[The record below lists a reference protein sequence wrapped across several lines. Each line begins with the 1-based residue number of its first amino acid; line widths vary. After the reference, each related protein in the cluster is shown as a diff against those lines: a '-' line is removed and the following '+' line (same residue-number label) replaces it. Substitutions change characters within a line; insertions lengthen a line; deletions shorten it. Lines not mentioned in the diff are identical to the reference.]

1 MKSRVKKV
9 LQKVSAIA
17 LVLGMSLTPCIT
29 GFGKV
34 FADEPDG
41 NGDADVTYDVTIAD
55 SEHGKVQ
62 FEGSAAKKM
71 SFKENDKVTVK
82 IYPDDGYDLEKLS
95 LYNDDGTEV
104 SSGTEGDEFSF
115 NMPAANLKISTSFK
129 KSAVDEIAK
138 DKQLEYKE
146 DGTAVNKDLKGVDKD
161 LKKYIGKGRTLT
173 EDWANYSNGIATM
186 STNNGDSVTITPHDP
201 VSYKAWKTH
210 HFTISNPDG
219 TSEEGF
225 CAQPNKGTPKGQFQ
239 ASVLNNNL
247 IKYIILLYMDNPGG
261 FTLGGNPD
269 HYAVVHAVISYVYS
283 GQTTGL
289 TKGDISA
296 ISEFVEDLKVGAEIM
311 GQGGQTIGGRHAD
324 DYTLYVAMNDKQD
337 IVWLSGNPKGD
348 LDLVKSSANEDIT
361 NGNDCYSIEGA
372 VYGVYDKNG
381 TEVSRITTDANGQ
394 AKAEK
399 LAAGNYTIKEIQ
411 APKGYEKDDT
421 VYPCTVPSGGTVQ
434 VKVADNPGNDPA
446 AIEISKIDQ
455 ETGSLS
461 TQGAA
466 SLEGAQFTLTHYGKY
481 YTEEQIKSGEADKD
495 AEANGV
501 AKRTWVVETKE
512 KTFSDKSKHYITGLN
527 DEYKVSGDDFYY
539 TEGNK
544 NATLPLGTLVV
555 EESKAPQGYNLD
567 GAYFKANG
575 STDKIDGKYVAQIT
589 KEGDIVKL
597 NGGNEYSVS
606 DRVIR
611 GDISFTKMDEEEQSR
626 MAGIPFK
633 ITSNTTGESHT
644 VVTDENGYFSSASSF
659 NKHSKDTN
667 GGKAD
672 SGLWFGLNA
681 DGENVKVN
689 DEYGAFPYD
698 TYTIEEQRCDANQ
711 DKALYKGTF
720 TVSRDNYQIDL
731 GTIDNPDLTIS
742 TTVKDEETNS
752 HYAQACDDV
761 TLIDT
766 VSYTGLK
773 KNKEYTLS
781 GVLVDKETGE
791 PVLDQNGNQVTATTK
806 FKPKTAE
813 GTAEVEFAFDA
824 TGFDGKTLVV
834 YEELTLNGEKL
845 AEHKDL
851 NDEGQT
857 IYFPGVGTTAL
868 DKDTNDHISK
878 ADKEITIVDTVRYTN
893 LRVGKKYTVKGI
905 LMDQETGKKVLD
917 ADGQEVTASASFK
930 AETKD
935 GTVDITFKFDGSK
948 LAGKTVVAFENVYY
962 KDKLYASHADL
973 SDESQTVQIPKIGTK
988 AADVKTGTDLS
999 FAEKDI
1005 TITDQV
1011 SYENLIIGKTYTV
1024 KGTLM
1029 DQETGKAL
1037 EIDGKKITAEKTFVA
1052 EQASGSVDLSFTFD
1066 GSKLAGKTTVV
1077 FEDLTYNNV
1086 SVAVHEDLKDEG
1098 QTVHIPKIGTT
1109 AVSDA
1114 TGINVNKA
1122 EKEVSLTDTVKYENL
1137 VKGREY
1143 TVTGKLMNQATGEP
1157 LLVDGKEVTAE
1168 KSFTPDKES
1177 GSVDIIFKFNADAL
1191 AGQSVVAF
1199 ETMTYEDHV
1208 IAVHTDI
1215 NDGGQTVH
1223 FPEIK
1228 TTALD
1233 NASKD
1238 HVGFAGKEMTVIDT
1252 VKYTNLV
1259 KGKEYTVKGVLMDK
1273 ETGKVVLDKGGNQ
1286 VTAEKT
1292 FTAEKANGSVDL
1304 VFTFDSSLLAGK
1316 TVVAF
1321 EDVYYKGISV
1331 GTHADIN
1338 DEEQSVHLPKIKT
1351 TAVDGENGTKN
1362 SMADSTVIIKDTV
1375 SFENLIPGKEY
1386 TMKGVLKDQETGK
1399 TVKAKV
1405 GTDTSKGFIIPD
1417 GAETVNF
1424 EKGSYAYVGEGN
1436 DTVKP
1441 GLYEKTDAGYVLSGT
1456 EDAIE
1461 LDDSLIT
1468 WSRDFTEAA
1477 EGYIQDGKV
1486 VIRPAA
1492 KYTFSEKEKD
1502 VTAEAV
1508 FTPEESNGTVELT
1521 FVFDGS
1527 EMAGKTFVVFEDA
1540 YYNDVKVATHSDIE
1554 DKDQTVYVPEI
1565 HTTAK
1570 DAGSGTQNAL
1580 ASKTVKI
1587 VDTVDYKN
1595 LIIGKEY
1602 TVSGKLYD
1610 KATEKPLLV
1619 DGKEVTGKTTF
1630 TAEKSEG
1637 SVEVVFEFD
1646 GSALKNQTIVAFE
1659 DLYIDGKQVA
1669 THSDINDKDQSI
1681 YFPEIHTTATDK
1693 ADGDHQVT
1701 AAGKVTIT
1709 DAVRYENLL
1718 PGAKYKVV
1726 GTLMDKET
1734 GKAVLINGNEVKA
1747 EAEFTAE
1754 KESGTVNVDFT
1765 FDASKLGGKSVV
1777 VFEKLYTAEGK
1788 EIANHEDI
1796 NDEGQ
1801 TVKLVTP
1808 PKPAKGKV
1816 QTGDNFRMY
1825 GLFAGAAAL
1834 LVIGSVCVFKKDK
1847 KKDKNDGQDQ

>member
-311 GQGGQTIGGRHAD
+311 GQGGQTIGGRYAD

>member
-1 MKSRVKKV
+1 
-9 LQKVSAIA
+9 
-17 LVLGMSLTPCIT
+17 
-29 GFGKV
+29 
-34 FADEPDG
+34 
-41 NGDADVTYDVTIAD
+41 
-55 SEHGKVQ
+55 
-62 FEGSAAKKM
+62 
-71 SFKENDKVTVK
+71 
-82 IYPDDGYDLEKLS
+82 
-95 LYNDDGTEV
+95 
-104 SSGTEGDEFSF
+104 
-115 NMPAANLKISTSFK
+115 
-129 KSAVDEIAK
+129 
-138 DKQLEYKE
+138 
-146 DGTAVNKDLKGVDKD
+146 
-161 LKKYIGKGRTLT
+161 
-173 EDWANYSNGIATM
+173 
-186 STNNGDSVTITPHDP
+186 
-201 VSYKAWKTH
+201 
-210 HFTISNPDG
+210 
-219 TSEEGF
+219 
-225 CAQPNKGTPKGQFQ
+225 
-239 ASVLNNNL
+239 
-247 IKYIILLYMDNPGG
+247 
-261 FTLGGNPD
+261 
-269 HYAVVHAVISYVYS
+269 
-283 GQTTGL
+283 
-289 TKGDISA
+289 
-296 ISEFVEDLKVGAEIM
+296 
-311 GQGGQTIGGRHAD
+311 
-324 DYTLYVAMNDKQD
+324 
-337 IVWLSGNPKGD
+337 
-348 LDLVKSSANEDIT
+348 
-361 NGNDCYSIEGA
+361 
-372 VYGVYDKNG
+372 
-381 TEVSRITTDANGQ
+381 
-394 AKAEK
+394 
-399 LAAGNYTIKEIQ
+399 
-411 APKGYEKDDT
+411 
-421 VYPCTVPSGGTVQ
+421 
-434 VKVADNPGNDPA
+434 
-446 AIEISKIDQ
+446 
-455 ETGSLS
+455 
-461 TQGAA
+461 
-466 SLEGAQFTLTHYGKY
+466 
-481 YTEEQIKSGEADKD
+481 
-495 AEANGV
+495 
-501 AKRTWVVETKE
+501 
-512 KTFSDKSKHYITGLN
+512 
-527 DEYKVSGDDFYY
+527 
-539 TEGNK
+539 
-544 NATLPLGTLVV
+544 
-555 EESKAPQGYNLD
+555 
-567 GAYFKANG
+567 
-575 STDKIDGKYVAQIT
+575 
-589 KEGDIVKL
+589 
-597 NGGNEYSVS
+597 
-606 DRVIR
+606 
-611 GDISFTKMDEEEQSR
+611 
-626 MAGIPFK
+626 
-633 ITSNTTGESHT
+633 
-644 VVTDENGYFSSASSF
+644 
-659 NKHSKDTN
+659 
-667 GGKAD
+667 
-672 SGLWFGLNA
+672 
-681 DGENVKVN
+681 
-689 DEYGAFPYD
+689 
-698 TYTIEEQRCDANQ
+698 
-711 DKALYKGTF
+711 
-720 TVSRDNYQIDL
+720 
-731 GTIDNPDLTIS
+731 
-742 TTVKDEETNS
+742 
-752 HYAQACDDV
+752 
-761 TLIDT
+761 
-766 VSYTGLK
+766 
-773 KNKEYTLS
+773 
-781 GVLVDKETGE
+781 
-791 PVLDQNGNQVTATTK
+791 
-806 FKPKTAE
+806 
-813 GTAEVEFAFDA
+813 
-824 TGFDGKTLVV
+824 
-834 YEELTLNGEKL
+834 
-845 AEHKDL
+845 
-851 NDEGQT
+851 
-857 IYFPGVGTTAL
+857 
-868 DKDTNDHISK
+868 
-878 ADKEITIVDTVRYTN
+878 
-893 LRVGKKYTVKGI
+893 
-905 LMDQETGKKVLD
+905 MDQETGKKVLD
-917 ADGQEVTASASFK
+917 ADGQEVTASASFT

-1005 TITDQV
+1005 TITDRV

-1157 LLVDGKEVTAE
+1157 LLVNGKEVTAE
-1168 KSFTPDKES
+1168 KSFTPDKEG
-1177 GSVDIIFKFNADAL
+1177 GSVDITFKFNADAL

-1228 TTALD
+1228 TAALD

-1286 VTAEKT
+1286 VTAERT

-1405 GTDTSKGFIIPD
+1405 GTDTSEGFIIPD

-1424 EKGSYAYVGEGN
+1424 EKGSYAYVAEGN

-1456 EDAIE
+1456 TEDAIE

-1468 WSRDFTEAA
+1468 WIRDFTEAA

-1492 KYTFSEKEKD
+1492 KYTFSEKEED

-1565 HTTAK
+1565 HTTAR
-1570 DAGSGTQNAL
+1570 DAVSGTQNAL

-1777 VFEKLYTAEGK
+1777 VFEKLYTAGGK

-1801 TVKLVTP
+1801 TVKLVNP

-1825 GLFAGAAAL
+1825 GLFAGAVAL

-1847 KKDKNDGQDQ
+1847 KKDKNEGQDQ

>member
-1 MKSRVKKV
+1 MKNKVKKV
-9 LQKVSAIA
+9 LQKASAIA
-17 LVLGMSLTPCIT
+17 LVLGMSLSPCIT

-34 FADEPDG
+34 FAAEPDT
-41 NGDADVTYDVTIAD
+41 NGDADVTYDVTIED

-62 FEGSAAKKM
+62 FADSALKKL
-71 SFKENDKVTVK
+71 SFKEEDEVTIK
-82 IYPDDGYDLEKLS
+82 TYPDSGYDLEKLS
-95 LYNDDGTEV
+95 LYSDDGTEIC
-104 SSGTEGDEFSF
+104 SGTEGDEFSF
-115 NMPAANLKISTSFK
+115 EMPAADLTVKASF
-129 KSAVDEIAK
+129 VK
-138 DKQLEYKE
+138 DSNDSSSKEQIKYKN
-146 DGTAVNKDLKGVDKD
+146 DGTAVQKDLDGIDKN
-161 LKKYIGKGRTLT
+161 LQKYIGKGRRLA
-173 EDWANYSNGIATM
+173 ENWESMSQGIATI
-186 STNNGDSVTITPHDP
+186 STNQNDTVTISPHDKTQYSSW
-201 VSYKAWKTH
+201 VTH
-210 HFTISNPDG
+210 HFDVVNQDG
-219 TSEEGF
+219 STDLGF
-225 CAQPNKGTPKGQFQ
+225 CVQPNKGTPSGQYQ
-239 ASVLNNNL
+239 AQVLNNDV
-247 IKYIILLYMDNPGG
+247 IKFILMLYAGDPGG
-261 FTLGGNPD
+261 FVLGSHPEN
-269 HYAVVHAVISYVYS
+269 YAVCHAVLSYVY
-283 GQTTGL
+283 TGS
-289 TKGDISA
+289 TKGLNAGDKAA
-296 ISEFVEDLKVGAEIM
+296 IINFVEVDLIPGA
-311 GQGGQTIGGRHAD
+311 QQAAKDHATIYGRNWD
-324 DYTLYVAMNDKQD
+324 DYTAYVAINDKQD

-348 LDLVKSSANEDIT
+348 LDLAKSSANEDIT
-361 NGNDCYSIEGA
+361 NGNDCYSLEGA

-421 VYPCTVPSGGTVQ
+421 VYSCTVPSGGTVQ

-501 AKRTWVVETKE
+501 AKRTWVIQTKE
-512 KTFSDKSKHYITGLN
+512 KTTSSGEKRYHTALLK
-527 DEYKVSGDDFYY
+527 EYKVSGDDFYY
-539 TEGNK
+539 SGGHE
-544 NATLPLGTLVV
+544 TLPLGTLVV
-555 EESKAPQGYNLD
+555 EETKAPNGYNMD
-567 GAYFKANG
+567 GAYLTAAG
-575 STDKIDGKYVAQIT
+575 STDKIEGKYVAQIT
-589 KEGDIVKL
+589 KEGDVVKL

-698 TYTIEEQRCDANQ
+698 TYTIEEQRCDANK

-791 PVLDQNGNQVTATTK
+791 SVLDQNGNQVTATTK

-905 LMDQETGKKVLD
+905 LMNQETGKKVLD
-917 ADGQEVTASASFK
+917 ADGQEVTASSSFT

-948 LAGKTVVAFENVYY
+948 LAGKTVVAFE
-962 KDKLYASHADL
+962 
-973 SDESQTVQIPKIGTK
+973 
-988 AADVKTGTDLS
+988 
-999 FAEKDI
+999 
-1005 TITDQV
+1005 
-1011 SYENLIIGKTYTV
+1011 
-1024 KGTLM
+1024 
-1029 DQETGKAL
+1029 
-1037 EIDGKKITAEKTFVA
+1037 
-1052 EQASGSVDLSFTFD
+1052 
-1066 GSKLAGKTTVV
+1066 
-1077 FEDLTYNNV
+1077 
-1086 SVAVHEDLKDEG
+1086 
-1098 QTVHIPKIGTT
+1098 
-1109 AVSDA
+1109 
-1114 TGINVNKA
+1114 
-1122 EKEVSLTDTVKYENL
+1122 
-1137 VKGREY
+1137 
-1143 TVTGKLMNQATGEP
+1143 
-1157 LLVDGKEVTAE
+1157 
-1168 KSFTPDKES
+1168 
-1177 GSVDIIFKFNADAL
+1177 
-1191 AGQSVVAF
+1191 
-1199 ETMTYEDHV
+1199 
-1208 IAVHTDI
+1208 
-1215 NDGGQTVH
+1215 
-1223 FPEIK
+1223 
-1228 TTALD
+1228 
-1233 NASKD
+1233 
-1238 HVGFAGKEMTVIDT
+1238 
-1252 VKYTNLV
+1252 
-1259 KGKEYTVKGVLMDK
+1259 
-1273 ETGKVVLDKGGNQ
+1273 
-1286 VTAEKT
+1286 
-1292 FTAEKANGSVDL
+1292 
-1304 VFTFDSSLLAGK
+1304 
-1316 TVVAF
+1316 
-1321 EDVYYKGISV
+1321 DVYYKGICV

-1405 GTDTSKGFIIPD
+1405 GTDTSEGFIIPD

-1424 EKGSYAYVGEGN
+1424 EKGSYAYVAEGN
-1436 DTVKP
+1436 GTVKP
-1441 GLYEKTDAGYVLSGT
+1441 GLYEKTDAGYVLSGTT

-1492 KYTFSEKEKD
+1492 KYTFSEKEED

-1693 ADGDHQVT
+1693 ADGDHQAT

-1726 GTLMDKET
+1726 GTLMDKKT

-1801 TVKLVTP
+1801 TVKLVNP

>member
-1 MKSRVKKV
+1 MKNKVKKV
-9 LQKVSAIA
+9 LQKASAIA
-17 LVLGMSLTPCIT
+17 LVLGMSLSPCIT

-34 FADEPDG
+34 FAAEPDT
-41 NGDADVTYDVTIAD
+41 NGDADVTYDVTIED

-62 FEGSAAKKM
+62 FADSALKKL
-71 SFKENDKVTVK
+71 SFKEEDEVTIK
-82 IYPDDGYDLEKLS
+82 TYPDSGYDLEKLS
-95 LYNDDGTEV
+95 LYSDDGTEIC
-104 SSGTEGDEFSF
+104 SGTEGDEFSF
-115 NMPAANLKISTSFK
+115 EMPAADLTVKASF
-129 KSAVDEIAK
+129 VK
-138 DKQLEYKE
+138 DSNDSSSKEQIKYKN
-146 DGTAVNKDLKGVDKD
+146 DGTAAQKDLDGIDKD
-161 LKKYIGKGRTLT
+161 LQKYIGKGRRLA
-173 EDWANYSNGIATM
+173 ENWESMSQGIATI
-186 STNNGDSVTITPHDP
+186 STNQNDTVTINPHDKTQY
-201 VSYKAWKTH
+201 SSWETH
-210 HFTISNPDG
+210 HFDVVNQDG
-219 TSEEGF
+219 STDLGF
-225 CAQPNKGTPKGQFQ
+225 CVQPNKGTPSGQYQ
-239 ASVLNNNL
+239 AQVLNNDV
-247 IKYIILLYMDNPGG
+247 IKYILMLYAGDPGG
-261 FTLGGNPD
+261 FVLGSHPEN
-269 HYAVVHAVISYVYS
+269 YAVCHAILSYVY
-283 GQTTGL
+283 TGS
-289 TKGDISA
+289 TKGLNAGDKAA
-296 ISEFVEDLKVGAEIM
+296 IIDFVEVDLIPGA
-311 GQGGQTIGGRHAD
+311 QQAAKDHATIHGRNWD
-324 DYTLYVAMNDKQD
+324 DYTAYVAINDKQD
-337 IVWLSGNPKGD
+337 IVWLSGKPKGD

-361 NGNDCYSIEGA
+361 NGNDCYSLEGA

-381 TEVSRITTDANGQ
+381 TEVSRITTDANGN

-421 VYPCTVPSGGTVQ
+421 VYSCTVPSGGTVQ

-501 AKRTWVVETKE
+501 AKRTWVIQTKE
-512 KTFSDKSKHYITGLN
+512 IQYQDGSKHYLTGLS
-527 DEYKVSGDDFYY
+527 DTYKVSGDDFYK
-539 TEGNK
+539 TAKGFP
-544 NATLPLGTLVV
+544 TLPLGTLVV
-555 EESKAPQGYNLD
+555 EETKAPQGYNLD
-567 GAYFKANG
+567 GAYFTANG
-575 STDKIDGKYVAQIT
+575 STDKIGGKYVAQIT
-589 KEGDIVKL
+589 KEGNIVKL

-698 TYTIEEQRCDANQ
+698 TYTIEEQRCDANK

-948 LAGKTVVAFENVYY
+948 LAGKTVVAFE
-962 KDKLYASHADL
+962 
-973 SDESQTVQIPKIGTK
+973 
-988 AADVKTGTDLS
+988 
-999 FAEKDI
+999 
-1005 TITDQV
+1005 
-1011 SYENLIIGKTYTV
+1011 
-1024 KGTLM
+1024 
-1029 DQETGKAL
+1029 
-1037 EIDGKKITAEKTFVA
+1037 
-1052 EQASGSVDLSFTFD
+1052 
-1066 GSKLAGKTTVV
+1066 
-1077 FEDLTYNNV
+1077 
-1086 SVAVHEDLKDEG
+1086 
-1098 QTVHIPKIGTT
+1098 
-1109 AVSDA
+1109 
-1114 TGINVNKA
+1114 
-1122 EKEVSLTDTVKYENL
+1122 
-1137 VKGREY
+1137 
-1143 TVTGKLMNQATGEP
+1143 
-1157 LLVDGKEVTAE
+1157 
-1168 KSFTPDKES
+1168 
-1177 GSVDIIFKFNADAL
+1177 
-1191 AGQSVVAF
+1191 
-1199 ETMTYEDHV
+1199 
-1208 IAVHTDI
+1208 
-1215 NDGGQTVH
+1215 
-1223 FPEIK
+1223 
-1228 TTALD
+1228 
-1233 NASKD
+1233 
-1238 HVGFAGKEMTVIDT
+1238 
-1252 VKYTNLV
+1252 
-1259 KGKEYTVKGVLMDK
+1259 
-1273 ETGKVVLDKGGNQ
+1273 
-1286 VTAEKT
+1286 
-1292 FTAEKANGSVDL
+1292 
-1304 VFTFDSSLLAGK
+1304 
-1316 TVVAF
+1316 
-1321 EDVYYKGISV
+1321 DVYYKGISV

-1424 EKGSYAYVGEGN
+1424 EKGSYAYVAEGN

-1492 KYTFSEKEKD
+1492 KYTFSEKEED

-1637 SVEVVFEFD
+1637 SVEVIFEFD

-1693 ADGDHQVT
+1693 ADGDHQAT

>member
-311 GQGGQTIGGRHAD
+311 GQGGQTIGGRYAD

-1029 DQETGKAL
+1029 NQETGKAL

-1199 ETMTYEDHV
+1199 ETMTYEDHI

-1273 ETGKVVLDKGGNQ
+1273 ETGKVVLDKVGNQ

-1492 KYTFSEKEKD
+1492 KYTFSEKDKD

-1508 FTPEESNGTVELT
+1508 FAPEESNGTVELT

>member
-296 ISEFVEDLKVGAEIM
+296 ISEFVEGLKVGAEIM
-311 GQGGQTIGGRHAD
+311 GQGGQTIGGRYAD

-512 KTFSDKSKHYITGLN
+512 KTFSDKSKHYITCLN

-539 TEGNK
+539 TEDNK
-544 NATLPLGTLVV
+544 NAALPLGTLVV

-575 STDKIDGKYVAQIT
+575 STDKIDGKYVTQIT

-1801 TVKLVTP
+1801 TVKLVNP

>member
-311 GQGGQTIGGRHAD
+311 GQGGQTIGGRYAD

-917 ADGQEVTASASFK
+917 ADGQEVTASASFT

-1316 TVVAF
+1316 IVVAF

-1386 TMKGVLKDQETGK
+1386 TMKGVLKDQKTGK

-1405 GTDTSKGFIIPD
+1405 GTDTSEGFIIPD

-1424 EKGSYAYVGEGN
+1424 EKGSYAYVAEGN

-1492 KYTFSEKEKD
+1492 KYTFSEKEED

-1540 YYNDVKVATHSDIE
+1540 YYNDVKVATHSNIE

-1693 ADGDHQVT
+1693 ADGDHQAT

-1801 TVKLVTP
+1801 TVKLVNP

>member
-146 DGTAVNKDLKGVDKD
+146 DGTAVNKELKGVDKD

-311 GQGGQTIGGRHAD
+311 GQGGQTIGGRYAD

-878 ADKEITIVDTVRYTN
+878 ADKEITIVDTVLYTN

-917 ADGQEVTASASFK
+917 ADGQEVTASASFT

-1199 ETMTYEDHV
+1199 ETMTYEGHV

-1338 DEEQSVHLPKIKT
+1338 DEGQSVHLPKIKT

-1405 GTDTSKGFIIPD
+1405 GTDTSEGFIIPD

-1424 EKGSYAYVGEGN
+1424 EKGSYAYVAEGN

-1441 GLYEKTDAGYVLSGT
+1441 GLYEKTDTGYVLSGT

-1570 DAGSGTQNAL
+1570 DAGSGTQSAL

-1637 SVEVVFEFD
+1637 SVEVIFEFD

-1801 TVKLVTP
+1801 TVKLVNP

>member
-1 MKSRVKKV
+1 MKNKVKKV
-9 LQKVSAIA
+9 LQKASAIA
-17 LVLGMSLTPCIT
+17 LVLGMSLSPCIT

-34 FADEPDG
+34 FAAEPDT
-41 NGDADVTYDVTIAD
+41 NGDADVTYDVTIED

-62 FEGSAAKKM
+62 FADSALKKL
-71 SFKENDKVTVK
+71 SFKEEDEVTIK
-82 IYPDDGYDLEKLS
+82 TYPDSGYDLEKLS
-95 LYNDDGTEV
+95 LYSDDGTEIC
-104 SSGTEGDEFSF
+104 SGTEGDEFSF
-115 NMPAANLKISTSFK
+115 EMPAADLTVKASF
-129 KSAVDEIAK
+129 VK
-138 DKQLEYKE
+138 DSNDSSSKEQIKYKN
-146 DGTAVNKDLKGVDKD
+146 DGTAVQKDLDGIDKN
-161 LKKYIGKGRTLT
+161 LQKYIGKGRRLA
-173 EDWANYSNGIATM
+173 ENWESMSQGIATI
-186 STNNGDSVTITPHDP
+186 STNQNDTVTINPHDKTQYSSW
-201 VSYKAWKTH
+201 VTH
-210 HFTISNPDG
+210 HFDVVNQDG
-219 TSEEGF
+219 STDLGF
-225 CAQPNKGTPKGQFQ
+225 CVQPNKGTPSGQFQ
-239 ASVLNNNL
+239 AQVLNNDV
-247 IKYIILLYMDNPGG
+247 IKYILMLYAGDPGG
-261 FTLGGNPD
+261 FVLGSHPEN
-269 HYAVVHAVISYVYS
+269 YAVCHAILSYVY
-283 GQTTGL
+283 TGS
-289 TKGDISA
+289 TKGLNAGDKAA
-296 ISEFVEDLKVGAEIM
+296 IIDFVEVDLIPDAQQAAKDHA
-311 GQGGQTIGGRHAD
+311 TIYGRKWD
-324 DYTLYVAMNDKQD
+324 DYTAYVAINDKQD

-348 LDLVKSSANEDIT
+348 LDLVKSSANKDIT
-361 NGNDCYSIEGA
+361 NGNDCYSLEGA

-381 TEVSRITTDANGQ
+381 TEVSRITTDANGN

-399 LAAGNYTIKEIQ
+399 LAAGNYTIKEVQ

-421 VYPCTVPSGGTVQ
+421 VYSCTVPSGGTVQ

-495 AEANGV
+495 AEENGV
-501 AKRTWVVETKE
+501 AKRTWVIQTKE
-512 KTFSDKSKHYITGLN
+512 KTTSSGEKRYHTALLK
-527 DEYKVSGDDFYY
+527 EYKVSGDDFYY
-539 TEGNK
+539 SGGHE
-544 NATLPLGTLVV
+544 TLPLGTLVV
-555 EESKAPQGYNLD
+555 EETKAPNGYNMD
-567 GAYFKANG
+567 GAYLTAAG
-575 STDKIDGKYVAQIT
+575 STDKVEGKYVAQIT
-589 KEGDIVKL
+589 KEGNIVKL

-698 TYTIEEQRCDANQ
+698 TYTIEEQRCDANK

-905 LMDQETGKKVLD
+905 LMNQETGKKVLD
-917 ADGQEVTASASFK
+917 ADGQEVTASSSFT

-948 LAGKTVVAFENVYY
+948 
-962 KDKLYASHADL
+962 
-973 SDESQTVQIPKIGTK
+973 
-988 AADVKTGTDLS
+988 
-999 FAEKDI
+999 
-1005 TITDQV
+1005 
-1011 SYENLIIGKTYTV
+1011 
-1024 KGTLM
+1024 
-1029 DQETGKAL
+1029 
-1037 EIDGKKITAEKTFVA
+1037 
-1052 EQASGSVDLSFTFD
+1052 
-1066 GSKLAGKTTVV
+1066 
-1077 FEDLTYNNV
+1077 
-1086 SVAVHEDLKDEG
+1086 
-1098 QTVHIPKIGTT
+1098 
-1109 AVSDA
+1109 
-1114 TGINVNKA
+1114 
-1122 EKEVSLTDTVKYENL
+1122 
-1137 VKGREY
+1137 
-1143 TVTGKLMNQATGEP
+1143 
-1157 LLVDGKEVTAE
+1157 
-1168 KSFTPDKES
+1168 
-1177 GSVDIIFKFNADAL
+1177 
-1191 AGQSVVAF
+1191 
-1199 ETMTYEDHV
+1199 
-1208 IAVHTDI
+1208 
-1215 NDGGQTVH
+1215 
-1223 FPEIK
+1223 
-1228 TTALD
+1228 
-1233 NASKD
+1233 
-1238 HVGFAGKEMTVIDT
+1238 
-1252 VKYTNLV
+1252 
-1259 KGKEYTVKGVLMDK
+1259 
-1273 ETGKVVLDKGGNQ
+1273 
-1286 VTAEKT
+1286 
-1292 FTAEKANGSVDL
+1292 
-1304 VFTFDSSLLAGK
+1304 LAGK

-1405 GTDTSKGFIIPD
+1405 GTDTSEGFIIPD

-1424 EKGSYAYVGEGN
+1424 EKGSYAYVAEGN

-1441 GLYEKTDAGYVLSGT
+1441 GLYEKTDAGYVLSGTT

-1492 KYTFSEKEKD
+1492 KYTFSEKEED

-1527 EMAGKTFVVFEDA
+1527 EMTGKTFVVFEDA

-1565 HTTAK
+1565 HTTAR

-1801 TVKLVTP
+1801 TVKLVNP
-1808 PKPAKGKV
+1808 PKPSKGKV

>member
-311 GQGGQTIGGRHAD
+311 GQGGQTIGGRYAD

-1847 KKDKNDGQDQ
+1847 KKDKNDGQNQ

>member
-1 MKSRVKKV
+1 MKNKVKKV
-9 LQKVSAIA
+9 LQKASAIA
-17 LVLGMSLTPCIT
+17 LVLGMSLSPCIT

-34 FADEPDG
+34 FAAEPDT
-41 NGDADVTYDVTIAD
+41 NGDADVTYDVTIED

-62 FEGSAAKKM
+62 FADSALKKL
-71 SFKENDKVTVK
+71 SFKEEDEVTIK
-82 IYPDDGYDLEKLS
+82 TYPDSGYDLEKLS
-95 LYNDDGTEV
+95 LYSDDGTEIC
-104 SSGTEGDEFSF
+104 SGTEGDEFSF
-115 NMPAANLKISTSFK
+115 EMPAANLTVKASF
-129 KSAVDEIAK
+129 VK
-138 DKQLEYKE
+138 DSNDSSSKEQIKYKN
-146 DGTAVNKDLKGVDKD
+146 DGTAVQKDLDGIDKD
-161 LKKYIGKGRTLT
+161 LQKYIGKGRRLA
-173 EDWANYSNGIATM
+173 ENWESMSQGIATI
-186 STNNGDSVTITPHDP
+186 STNQNDTVTINPHDKTQYSSW
-201 VSYKAWKTH
+201 VTH
-210 HFTISNPDG
+210 HFDVVNQDG
-219 TSEEGF
+219 STDLGF
-225 CAQPNKGTPKGQFQ
+225 CVQPNKGTPSGQFQ
-239 ASVLNNNL
+239 AQVLNNDV
-247 IKYIILLYMDNPGG
+247 IKYILMLYAGDPSG
-261 FTLGGNPD
+261 FVLGSHPEN
-269 HYAVVHAVISYVYS
+269 YAVCHAILSYVY
-283 GQTTGL
+283 TGS
-289 TKGDISA
+289 TKGLNAGDKAA
-296 ISEFVEDLKVGAEIM
+296 IIDFVEVDLIPGA
-311 GQGGQTIGGRHAD
+311 QQAAKDHATIYGRKWD
-324 DYTLYVAMNDKQD
+324 DYTAYVAINDKQD

-348 LDLVKSSANEDIT
+348 LDLVKSSANKDIT
-361 NGNDCYSIEGA
+361 NGNDCYSLEGA

-381 TEVSRITTDANGQ
+381 TEVSRITTDANGN

-421 VYPCTVPSGGTVQ
+421 VYSCTVPSGGTVQ
-434 VKVADNPGNDPA
+434 LKVADNPGNDPA

-495 AEANGV
+495 AEENGV

-555 EESKAPQGYNLD
+555 EETKAPQGYNLD
-567 GAYFKANG
+567 GAYFTANG

-589 KEGDIVKL
+589 KEGNIVKL

-905 LMDQETGKKVLD
+905 LMNQETGKKVLD
-917 ADGQEVTASASFK
+917 ADGQEVTASSSFT

-1011 SYENLIIGKTYTV
+1011 SYENLLIGKTYTV
-1024 KGTLM
+1024 KGTLR

-1157 LLVDGKEVTAE
+1157 LLVNGKEVTAE
-1168 KSFTPDKES
+1168 KSFTPDKEG
-1177 GSVDIIFKFNADAL
+1177 GSVDITFKFNADAL

-1228 TTALD
+1228 TAALD

-1304 VFTFDSSLLAGK
+1304 VFYKRGLSEAKENVNKTKFQLSGRSEYGTDVLLYAESDHSGKVKFENIELGKYTLTEVTANKNYVQSDIQWSVTCDENGNVSITGGIKDGKDLDLTNTEWYEPGTNGNASIFNEQRYWDFSIVKVDAENKTKGLQGAEFSLRGTSDLGTEVDQKGTSDAKGQVQFTKLEKGTYVLQETKAPSNVRSDGTAGGNLNYIADANKYLVQIDYHGTVTISGLEVQDNTGYFMVKNDRALDGKITITKVWEDDLTNEERPIPKIHITNKDLSQQALIIKGTAGTEYTLKNSAGETVETWTASSELNGYYTITGLSKGTY
-1316 TVVAF
+1316 TVNGQEF
-1321 EDVYYKGISV
+1321 TYN
-1331 GTHADIN
+1331 GTY
-1338 DEEQSVHLPKIKT
+1338 QSVDMI
-1351 TAVDGENGTKN
+1351 
-1362 SMADSTVIIKDTV
+1362 S
-1375 SFENLIPGKEY
+1375 
-1386 TMKGVLKDQETGK
+1386 
-1399 TVKAKV
+1399 
-1405 GTDTSKGFIIPD
+1405 
-1417 GAETVNF
+1417 
-1424 EKGSYAYVGEGN
+1424 
-1436 DTVKP
+1436 
-1441 GLYEKTDAGYVLSGT
+1441 
-1456 EDAIE
+1456 
-1461 LDDSLIT
+1461 
-1468 WSRDFTEAA
+1468 
-1477 EGYIQDGKV
+1477 
-1486 VIRPAA
+1486 
-1492 KYTFSEKEKD
+1492 
-1502 VTAEAV
+1502 
-1508 FTPEESNGTVELT
+1508 
-1521 FVFDGS
+1521 
-1527 EMAGKTFVVFEDA
+1527 
-1540 YYNDVKVATHSDIE
+1540 
-1554 DKDQTVYVPEI
+1554 
-1565 HTTAK
+1565 
-1570 DAGSGTQNAL
+1570 
-1580 ASKTVKI
+1580 
-1587 VDTVDYKN
+1587 
-1595 LIIGKEY
+1595 
-1602 TVSGKLYD
+1602 
-1610 KATEKPLLV
+1610 
-1619 DGKEVTGKTTF
+1619 
-1630 TAEKSEG
+1630 
-1637 SVEVVFEFD
+1637 
-1646 GSALKNQTIVAFE
+1646 
-1659 DLYIDGKQVA
+1659 
-1669 THSDINDKDQSI
+1669 
-1681 YFPEIHTTATDK
+1681 
-1693 ADGDHQVT
+1693 
-1701 AAGKVTIT
+1701 
-1709 DAVRYENLL
+1709 
-1718 PGAKYKVV
+1718 
-1726 GTLMDKET
+1726 
-1734 GKAVLINGNEVKA
+1734 
-1747 EAEFTAE
+1747 
-1754 KESGTVNVDFT
+1754 
-1765 FDASKLGGKSVV
+1765 
-1777 VFEKLYTAEGK
+1777 
-1788 EIANHEDI
+1788 
-1796 NDEGQ
+1796 
-1801 TVKLVTP
+1801 
-1808 PKPAKGKV
+1808 
-1816 QTGDNFRMY
+1816 
-1825 GLFAGAAAL
+1825 
-1834 LVIGSVCVFKKDK
+1834 
-1847 KKDKNDGQDQ
+1847 

>member
-1 MKSRVKKV
+1 M
-9 LQKVSAIA
+9 
-17 LVLGMSLTPCIT
+17 
-29 GFGKV
+29 
-34 FADEPDG
+34 
-41 NGDADVTYDVTIAD
+41 
-55 SEHGKVQ
+55 
-62 FEGSAAKKM
+62 
-71 SFKENDKVTVK
+71 
-82 IYPDDGYDLEKLS
+82 
-95 LYNDDGTEV
+95 
-104 SSGTEGDEFSF
+104 
-115 NMPAANLKISTSFK
+115 
-129 KSAVDEIAK
+129 
-138 DKQLEYKE
+138 
-146 DGTAVNKDLKGVDKD
+146 
-161 LKKYIGKGRTLT
+161 
-173 EDWANYSNGIATM
+173 
-186 STNNGDSVTITPHDP
+186 
-201 VSYKAWKTH
+201 
-210 HFTISNPDG
+210 
-219 TSEEGF
+219 
-225 CAQPNKGTPKGQFQ
+225 
-239 ASVLNNNL
+239 
-247 IKYIILLYMDNPGG
+247 
-261 FTLGGNPD
+261 
-269 HYAVVHAVISYVYS
+269 
-283 GQTTGL
+283 
-289 TKGDISA
+289 
-296 ISEFVEDLKVGAEIM
+296 
-311 GQGGQTIGGRHAD
+311 
-324 DYTLYVAMNDKQD
+324 
-337 IVWLSGNPKGD
+337 
-348 LDLVKSSANEDIT
+348 
-361 NGNDCYSIEGA
+361 
-372 VYGVYDKNG
+372 
-381 TEVSRITTDANGQ
+381 
-394 AKAEK
+394 
-399 LAAGNYTIKEIQ
+399 
-411 APKGYEKDDT
+411 
-421 VYPCTVPSGGTVQ
+421 
-434 VKVADNPGNDPA
+434 
-446 AIEISKIDQ
+446 
-455 ETGSLS
+455 
-461 TQGAA
+461 
-466 SLEGAQFTLTHYGKY
+466 
-481 YTEEQIKSGEADKD
+481 
-495 AEANGV
+495 
-501 AKRTWVVETKE
+501 
-512 KTFSDKSKHYITGLN
+512 
-527 DEYKVSGDDFYY
+527 
-539 TEGNK
+539 
-544 NATLPLGTLVV
+544 
-555 EESKAPQGYNLD
+555 
-567 GAYFKANG
+567 
-575 STDKIDGKYVAQIT
+575 
-589 KEGDIVKL
+589 
-597 NGGNEYSVS
+597 
-606 DRVIR
+606 
-611 GDISFTKMDEEEQSR
+611 
-626 MAGIPFK
+626 
-633 ITSNTTGESHT
+633 
-644 VVTDENGYFSSASSF
+644 
-659 NKHSKDTN
+659 
-667 GGKAD
+667 
-672 SGLWFGLNA
+672 
-681 DGENVKVN
+681 
-689 DEYGAFPYD
+689 
-698 TYTIEEQRCDANQ
+698 
-711 DKALYKGTF
+711 
-720 TVSRDNYQIDL
+720 
-731 GTIDNPDLTIS
+731 
-742 TTVKDEETNS
+742 
-752 HYAQACDDV
+752 
-761 TLIDT
+761 
-766 VSYTGLK
+766 
-773 KNKEYTLS
+773 
-781 GVLVDKETGE
+781 
-791 PVLDQNGNQVTATTK
+791 
-806 FKPKTAE
+806 
-813 GTAEVEFAFDA
+813 
-824 TGFDGKTLVV
+824 
-834 YEELTLNGEKL
+834 
-845 AEHKDL
+845 
-851 NDEGQT
+851 
-857 IYFPGVGTTAL
+857 
-868 DKDTNDHISK
+868 
-878 ADKEITIVDTVRYTN
+878 
-893 LRVGKKYTVKGI
+893 
-905 LMDQETGKKVLD
+905 
-917 ADGQEVTASASFK
+917 
-930 AETKD
+930 
-935 GTVDITFKFDGSK
+935 
-948 LAGKTVVAFENVYY
+948 
-962 KDKLYASHADL
+962 
-973 SDESQTVQIPKIGTK
+973 
-988 AADVKTGTDLS
+988 
-999 FAEKDI
+999 
-1005 TITDQV
+1005 
-1011 SYENLIIGKTYTV
+1011 
-1024 KGTLM
+1024 
-1029 DQETGKAL
+1029 
-1037 EIDGKKITAEKTFVA
+1037 
-1052 EQASGSVDLSFTFD
+1052 
-1066 GSKLAGKTTVV
+1066 
-1077 FEDLTYNNV
+1077 
-1086 SVAVHEDLKDEG
+1086 
-1098 QTVHIPKIGTT
+1098 HIPKIGTT

-1157 LLVDGKEVTAE
+1157 LLVNGKEVTAE
-1168 KSFTPDKES
+1168 KSFTPDKEG
-1177 GSVDIIFKFNADAL
+1177 GSVDITFKFNADAL

-1228 TTALD
+1228 TAALD

-1405 GTDTSKGFIIPD
+1405 GTDTSEGFIIPD

-1424 EKGSYAYVGEGN
+1424 EKGSYAYVAEGN

-1456 EDAIE
+1456 TEDAIE

-1468 WSRDFTEAA
+1468 WIRDFTEAA

-1492 KYTFSEKEKD
+1492 KYTFSEKEED

-1565 HTTAK
+1565 HTTAR
-1570 DAGSGTQNAL
+1570 DAVSGTQNAL

-1777 VFEKLYTAEGK
+1777 VFEKLYTAGGK

-1801 TVKLVTP
+1801 TVKLVNP

-1825 GLFAGAAAL
+1825 GLFAGAVAL

-1847 KKDKNDGQDQ
+1847 KKDKNEGQDQ

>member
-311 GQGGQTIGGRHAD
+311 GQGGQTIGGRYAD

-421 VYPCTVPSGGTVQ
+421 VYSCTVPSGGTIQ

-672 SGLWFGLNA
+672 SGLWFGFNA

-1011 SYENLIIGKTYTV
+1011 SYEKLIIGKTYTV

-1037 EIDGKKITAEKTFVA
+1037 EIDGKKLTAEKTFVA

-1114 TGINVNKA
+1114 TGININKA

-1177 GSVDIIFKFNADAL
+1177 GSVDITFKLNADAL

-1386 TMKGVLKDQETGK
+1386 TMKGILKDQETGK

-1424 EKGSYAYVGEGN
+1424 EKGSYAYVAEGN

-1734 GKAVLINGNEVKA
+1734 GKAVLVNGNEVKA

-1801 TVKLVTP
+1801 TVKLVNP
-1808 PKPAKGKV
+1808 PKPSKGKV

-1825 GLFAGAAAL
+1825 GMFAGAAAL

-1847 KKDKNDGQDQ
+1847 KKDKKDGQDQ

>member
-311 GQGGQTIGGRHAD
+311 GQGGQTIGGRYAD

-878 ADKEITIVDTVRYTN
+878 ADKEITIVDTVLYTN

>member
-752 HYAQACDDV
+752 HYAQTCDDV

>member
-1 MKSRVKKV
+1 
-9 LQKVSAIA
+9 
-17 LVLGMSLTPCIT
+17 
-29 GFGKV
+29 
-34 FADEPDG
+34 
-41 NGDADVTYDVTIAD
+41 
-55 SEHGKVQ
+55 
-62 FEGSAAKKM
+62 
-71 SFKENDKVTVK
+71 
-82 IYPDDGYDLEKLS
+82 
-95 LYNDDGTEV
+95 
-104 SSGTEGDEFSF
+104 
-115 NMPAANLKISTSFK
+115 
-129 KSAVDEIAK
+129 
-138 DKQLEYKE
+138 
-146 DGTAVNKDLKGVDKD
+146 
-161 LKKYIGKGRTLT
+161 
-173 EDWANYSNGIATM
+173 
-186 STNNGDSVTITPHDP
+186 
-201 VSYKAWKTH
+201 
-210 HFTISNPDG
+210 
-219 TSEEGF
+219 
-225 CAQPNKGTPKGQFQ
+225 
-239 ASVLNNNL
+239 
-247 IKYIILLYMDNPGG
+247 
-261 FTLGGNPD
+261 
-269 HYAVVHAVISYVYS
+269 
-283 GQTTGL
+283 
-289 TKGDISA
+289 
-296 ISEFVEDLKVGAEIM
+296 
-311 GQGGQTIGGRHAD
+311 
-324 DYTLYVAMNDKQD
+324 
-337 IVWLSGNPKGD
+337 
-348 LDLVKSSANEDIT
+348 
-361 NGNDCYSIEGA
+361 
-372 VYGVYDKNG
+372 
-381 TEVSRITTDANGQ
+381 
-394 AKAEK
+394 
-399 LAAGNYTIKEIQ
+399 
-411 APKGYEKDDT
+411 
-421 VYPCTVPSGGTVQ
+421 
-434 VKVADNPGNDPA
+434 
-446 AIEISKIDQ
+446 
-455 ETGSLS
+455 
-461 TQGAA
+461 
-466 SLEGAQFTLTHYGKY
+466 
-481 YTEEQIKSGEADKD
+481 
-495 AEANGV
+495 
-501 AKRTWVVETKE
+501 
-512 KTFSDKSKHYITGLN
+512 
-527 DEYKVSGDDFYY
+527 
-539 TEGNK
+539 
-544 NATLPLGTLVV
+544 
-555 EESKAPQGYNLD
+555 
-567 GAYFKANG
+567 
-575 STDKIDGKYVAQIT
+575 
-589 KEGDIVKL
+589 
-597 NGGNEYSVS
+597 
-606 DRVIR
+606 
-611 GDISFTKMDEEEQSR
+611 
-626 MAGIPFK
+626 
-633 ITSNTTGESHT
+633 
-644 VVTDENGYFSSASSF
+644 
-659 NKHSKDTN
+659 
-667 GGKAD
+667 
-672 SGLWFGLNA
+672 
-681 DGENVKVN
+681 
-689 DEYGAFPYD
+689 
-698 TYTIEEQRCDANQ
+698 
-711 DKALYKGTF
+711 
-720 TVSRDNYQIDL
+720 
-731 GTIDNPDLTIS
+731 
-742 TTVKDEETNS
+742 
-752 HYAQACDDV
+752 
-761 TLIDT
+761 
-766 VSYTGLK
+766 
-773 KNKEYTLS
+773 
-781 GVLVDKETGE
+781 
-791 PVLDQNGNQVTATTK
+791 
-806 FKPKTAE
+806 
-813 GTAEVEFAFDA
+813 
-824 TGFDGKTLVV
+824 
-834 YEELTLNGEKL
+834 
-845 AEHKDL
+845 
-851 NDEGQT
+851 
-857 IYFPGVGTTAL
+857 
-868 DKDTNDHISK
+868 
-878 ADKEITIVDTVRYTN
+878 
-893 LRVGKKYTVKGI
+893 
-905 LMDQETGKKVLD
+905 
-917 ADGQEVTASASFK
+917 
-930 AETKD
+930 
-935 GTVDITFKFDGSK
+935 
-948 LAGKTVVAFENVYY
+948 
-962 KDKLYASHADL
+962 
-973 SDESQTVQIPKIGTK
+973 
-988 AADVKTGTDLS
+988 
-999 FAEKDI
+999 
-1005 TITDQV
+1005 
-1011 SYENLIIGKTYTV
+1011 
-1024 KGTLM
+1024 
-1029 DQETGKAL
+1029 
-1037 EIDGKKITAEKTFVA
+1037 
-1052 EQASGSVDLSFTFD
+1052 
-1066 GSKLAGKTTVV
+1066 
-1077 FEDLTYNNV
+1077 
-1086 SVAVHEDLKDEG
+1086 
-1098 QTVHIPKIGTT
+1098 
-1109 AVSDA
+1109 
-1114 TGINVNKA
+1114 
-1122 EKEVSLTDTVKYENL
+1122 
-1137 VKGREY
+1137 
-1143 TVTGKLMNQATGEP
+1143 
-1157 LLVDGKEVTAE
+1157 
-1168 KSFTPDKES
+1168 
-1177 GSVDIIFKFNADAL
+1177 
-1191 AGQSVVAF
+1191 
-1199 ETMTYEDHV
+1199 
-1208 IAVHTDI
+1208 
-1215 NDGGQTVH
+1215 
-1223 FPEIK
+1223 
-1228 TTALD
+1228 
-1233 NASKD
+1233 
-1238 HVGFAGKEMTVIDT
+1238 MTVIDT

-1405 GTDTSKGFIIPD
+1405 GTDTSEGFIIPD

-1424 EKGSYAYVGEGN
+1424 EKGSYAYVAEGN

-1492 KYTFSEKEKD
+1492 KYTFSEKEED

-1693 ADGDHQVT
+1693 ADGDHQAT

-1801 TVKLVTP
+1801 TVKLVNP

>member
-311 GQGGQTIGGRHAD
+311 GQGGQTIGGRYAD

-791 PVLDQNGNQVTATTK
+791 PVLNQNGNQVTATTK

-1441 GLYEKTDAGYVLSGT
+1441 GLYEKTNAGYVLSGT

-1693 ADGDHQVT
+1693 ADGDHQAT

-1734 GKAVLINGNEVKA
+1734 EKAVLINGNEVKA

>member
-1 MKSRVKKV
+1 MKNKVKKV
-9 LQKVSAIA
+9 LQKASAIA
-17 LVLGMSLTPCIT
+17 LVLGMSLSPCIT

-34 FADEPDG
+34 FAAEPDT
-41 NGDADVTYDVTIAD
+41 NGDADVTYDVTIED

-62 FEGSAAKKM
+62 FADSALKKL
-71 SFKENDKVTVK
+71 SFKEEDEVTIK
-82 IYPDDGYDLEKLS
+82 TYPDSGYDLEKLS
-95 LYNDDGTEV
+95 LYSDDGTEIC
-104 SSGTEGDEFSF
+104 SGTEGDEFSF
-115 NMPAANLKISTSFK
+115 EMPAADLTVKASF
-129 KSAVDEIAK
+129 VK
-138 DKQLEYKE
+138 DSNDSSSKEQIKYKN
-146 DGTAVNKDLKGVDKD
+146 DGTAAQKDLDRIDKD
-161 LKKYIGKGRTLT
+161 LQKYIGKGRRLA
-173 EDWANYSNGIATM
+173 ENWESMSQGIATI
-186 STNNGDSVTITPHDP
+186 STNQNDTVTINPHDKTQY
-201 VSYKAWKTH
+201 SSWETH
-210 HFTISNPDG
+210 HFDVVNQDG
-219 TSEEGF
+219 STDLGF
-225 CAQPNKGTPKGQFQ
+225 CVQPNKGTPSGQYQ
-239 ASVLNNNL
+239 AQVLNNDV
-247 IKYIILLYMDNPGG
+247 IKFILMLYAGDPSG
-261 FTLGGNPD
+261 FVLGSHPEN
-269 HYAVVHAVISYVYS
+269 YAVCHAILSYVY
-283 GQTTGL
+283 TGS
-289 TKGDISA
+289 TKGLNAGDKAA
-296 ISEFVEDLKVGAEIM
+296 IIDFVEVDLIPGA
-311 GQGGQTIGGRHAD
+311 QQAAKDHATIYGRKWD
-324 DYTLYVAMNDKQD
+324 DYTAYVAINDKQD

-361 NGNDCYSIEGA
+361 NGNDCYSLEGA

-381 TEVSRITTDANGQ
+381 TEVSRITTDANGN

-421 VYPCTVPSGGTVQ
+421 VYSCTVPSGGTVQ

-501 AKRTWVVETKE
+501 AKRTWVIQTKE
-512 KTFSDKSKHYITGLN
+512 KTTSSGEKRYHTALLK
-527 DEYKVSGDDFYY
+527 EYKVSGDDFYY
-539 TEGNK
+539 SGGHE
-544 NATLPLGTLVV
+544 TLPLGTLVV
-555 EESKAPQGYNLD
+555 EETKAPNGYNMD
-567 GAYFKANG
+567 GAYLTAAG
-575 STDKIDGKYVAQIT
+575 STDKVEGKYVAQIT
-589 KEGDIVKL
+589 KEGNIVKL

-698 TYTIEEQRCDANQ
+698 TYTIEEQRCDANK

-948 LAGKTVVAFENVYY
+948 LAGKTVVAFE
-962 KDKLYASHADL
+962 
-973 SDESQTVQIPKIGTK
+973 
-988 AADVKTGTDLS
+988 
-999 FAEKDI
+999 
-1005 TITDQV
+1005 
-1011 SYENLIIGKTYTV
+1011 
-1024 KGTLM
+1024 
-1029 DQETGKAL
+1029 
-1037 EIDGKKITAEKTFVA
+1037 
-1052 EQASGSVDLSFTFD
+1052 
-1066 GSKLAGKTTVV
+1066 
-1077 FEDLTYNNV
+1077 
-1086 SVAVHEDLKDEG
+1086 
-1098 QTVHIPKIGTT
+1098 
-1109 AVSDA
+1109 
-1114 TGINVNKA
+1114 
-1122 EKEVSLTDTVKYENL
+1122 
-1137 VKGREY
+1137 
-1143 TVTGKLMNQATGEP
+1143 
-1157 LLVDGKEVTAE
+1157 
-1168 KSFTPDKES
+1168 
-1177 GSVDIIFKFNADAL
+1177 
-1191 AGQSVVAF
+1191 
-1199 ETMTYEDHV
+1199 
-1208 IAVHTDI
+1208 
-1215 NDGGQTVH
+1215 
-1223 FPEIK
+1223 
-1228 TTALD
+1228 
-1233 NASKD
+1233 
-1238 HVGFAGKEMTVIDT
+1238 
-1252 VKYTNLV
+1252 
-1259 KGKEYTVKGVLMDK
+1259 
-1273 ETGKVVLDKGGNQ
+1273 
-1286 VTAEKT
+1286 
-1292 FTAEKANGSVDL
+1292 
-1304 VFTFDSSLLAGK
+1304 
-1316 TVVAF
+1316 
-1321 EDVYYKGISV
+1321 DVYYKGICV

-1405 GTDTSKGFIIPD
+1405 GTDTSEGFIIPD

-1424 EKGSYAYVGEGN
+1424 EKGSYAYVAEGN

-1441 GLYEKTDAGYVLSGT
+1441 GLYEKTDAGYVLSGTT

-1492 KYTFSEKEKD
+1492 KYTFSEKEED

-1693 ADGDHQVT
+1693 ADGDHQAT

-1726 GTLMDKET
+1726 GTLMDKKT